1 MVMMFPVEHARA
13 REFRA
18 SFFYLKVAVKLHSS
32 EINICSNIT
41 RPADWPDV
49 VITDEF

>member
-1 MVMMFPVEHARA
+1 MHELGSLGPLY
-13 REFRA
+13 
-18 SFFYLKVAVKLHSS
+18 YLVKLHSS
-32 EINICSNIT
+32 EINICSDKT